1 MTNPSHVLH
10 PLSFILQPF
19 LVMTTSQPSEDV
31 ADDSNRKA
39 LEELA
44 RAIEWNGRQFAL
56 ILAHCN
62 SASLQKRLAQT
73 LQELC
78 SVKIRQR
85 VLDKSF
91 KLLYGTIQSELGQQ
105 KPRSLMIFGLELVS
119 DLDQLLT
126 AANQVREEFRK
137 TFHFPLVLWVTDE
150 VLQKLIR
157 LAPDFYSWATTVEFA
172 IATEELIHFIQQTAD
187 EVFAKVLDVGAGIF
201 LDNAALNLEIGSP
214 LRAELESAWK
224 ELQNRGVK
232 LDPDLEASL
241 EFVLGRAINNSP
253 EQSRQHY
260 ERSLTLLQ
268 QPERSQESEGRSQE
282 NSAVGAGL
290 EDNLSGK
297 QISLQQNP
305 PSSNPKSRVLPD
317 SEVSSESQHPKI
329 ENPKSIQRQGCLLY
343 YLGLWWYAD
352 AQRHPARYHQAY
364 GRAKDYF
371 EQCVEVFEQHQR
383 PELVAKFIN
392 ALADVLKRLQQ
403 WDELEAV
410 AKKALALHQSYCDLF
425 RLARAYGFLA
435 EVALRQSA
443 WTDAQQSAQQ
453 ALQILASVQPEI
465 STPASVDQSVNLDW
479 ELSYH
484 QGWYLLSLGRAQ
496 QGLGQ
501 FQEAIKTLET
511 AKAQTKP
518 QYDPQLYIRILEELR
533 NSYFKQ
539 GQYLTAFQVKQEK
552 RSIEHQYGFWAFVG
566 AARLQPKQ
574 QVINPALAPVEQ
586 FKTVTQEIAPSGR
599 QPDVNRLLERMGR
612 IDRKLTVIYGQSGV
626 GKSSIVQ
633 AGLIPAL
640 KQKTIGTRNVLPVL
654 VRVYTDWIQGTGR
667 GLAEIFEITGIKL
680 SAPLD
685 STAAL
690 LKQLRKNSDHNLLT
704 VLIFDQFEEFFFVCT
719 ELAQRR
725 PFYEFLR
732 ECLDIPYVKFIL
744 SLREDYLHHLLEW
757 NRLMSLEVINN
768 NILDKN
774 ILYYLGNFT
783 PEEAKSVIH
792 SLTEPTQFSLERS
805 LIDQLVQD
813 LAAELGEVRPI
824 ELQVV
829 GAQLQAENITT
840 LEKYRQRGPK
850 EELVKRYLEAAIQ
863 DCGPENQQIA
873 KLILYLLTDEE
884 YMRPQKTRAELAEDL
899 ELEADK
905 LDKLDLVLKVLVGE
919 GLVFELPEVPADHYQ
934 LVHDYLVPFI
944 RQAQEP
950 QLLSE
955 LKLTKEQLKQALY
968 KEQQQRKRA
977 EITEIEALISLS
989 QALLLSHDQ
998 LRALLASVKAGRKV
1012 LETEVPIDLKQRTMD
1027 RLGETLCA
1035 MQECNRLEGHE
1046 ATVFDVSFSPDGQI
1060 IASVAENGTVK
1071 LLRRDGTALAIC
1083 YGHQE
1088 PVFSISFSPNS
1099 QMFASASG
1107 DKTVKLWRCDG
1118 TLIKTFEG
1126 HQGRVFSVSF
1136 SPDGKFI
1143 ASGSEDGTIKLWSVD
1158 GTEHKII
1165 NRPGPSIYDV
1175 SFSPDGKRLAC
1186 ASHDGTIKLWSIEGT
1201 WLRTFEGHK
1210 AAVLCLSFSPDGHRL
1225 ASVSSDGT
1233 VRLWSFDGKQ
1243 GKTLQ
1248 KRNFRIFR
1256 VSFSPDGQMLALV
1269 SEDKTVRLCSLNGDK
1284 IETFR
1289 GHNGKVYGVSFS
1301 PDGQMLAS
1309 SSEDKTVRLWSLD
1322 GIGVHTPE
1330 GHSGRVLG
1338 VSLSPD
1344 GQMFASASE
1353 DKTLKLWRLDGTL
1366 LKTFQGHNAGV
1377 RSVSFSPDGQMLASA
1392 SADATVKLWRPNGTL
1407 LNTFQGHN
1415 GSVRSVS
1422 FSPDGRMLASTSND
1436 ITVKLWHLD
1445 GTLRNTL
1452 KGHSASILSVS
1463 FSRDGQILA
1472 SAGEDETI
1480 KLWKLDG
1487 TLIKTLRGHSLR
1499 IVSISFSPDSQI
1511 LASASADRTVKLW
1524 SRDGSLLKTLQGH
1537 EASVRGV
1544 SFSPDGQTIAS
1555 VSADRTVKLW
1565 SRDGN
1570 VIKTLKGHLGGVCH
1584 VSFSAHGQI
1593 LFSVDEYSTVKLW
1606 SLEGTE
1612 IRTFKGPVNNSRLMG
1627 DFSLTSAIA
1636 TPASGKT
1643 ISDLESLLKQ
1653 ACNWLGDYL
1662 KTNINVKEC
1671 DRHLCDGIDTQK

>member
-1 MTNPSHVLH
+1 MTTLH
-10 PLSFILQPF
+10 PSKN
-19 LVMTTSQPSEDV
+19 V
-31 ADDSNRKA
+31 ADDSNQKA

-44 RAIEWNGRQFAL
+44 RAIEWNWGQFAL
-56 ILAHCN
+56 ILARCN
-62 SASLQKRLAQT
+62 SASLQKGLVQT

-78 SVKIRQR
+78 SVEIRQR
-85 VLDKSF
+85 VLEQSF
-91 KLLYGTIQSELGQQ
+91 KLLYGNLQTELGQN
-105 KPRSLMIFGLELVS
+105 KPQALMIFGLESVS

-137 TFHFPLVLWVTDE
+137 NFNFPLVLWVTDE

-157 LAPDFYSWATTVEFA
+157 LAPDFYSWGTTVEFA
-172 IATEELIHFIQQTAD
+172 IATEVLIQFIQQTAD
-187 EVFAKVLDVGAGIF
+187 EVFAKILDVGAGIF
-201 LDNAALNLEIGSP
+201 LDNVALNLEIGSP
-214 LRAELESAWK
+214 LRAEQESAWK

-232 LDPDLEASL
+232 LDLELEASL
-241 EFVLGRAINNSP
+241 EFVLGRAIDNSP

-260 ERSLTLLQ
+260 ERSLALWQ
-268 QPERSQESEGRSQE
+268 QQERSQE
-282 NSAVGAGL
+282 NSTIGASL
-290 EDNLSGK
+290 EDNLPGK
-297 QISLQQNP
+297 QISLQKNP
-305 PSSNPKSRVLPD
+305 PSSNPKSKTRPQD
-317 SEVSSESQHPKI
+317 EVRGRQ
-329 ENPKSIQRQGCLLY
+329 NPKSIERQGCLLY
-343 YLGLWWYAD
+343 YLGLSWYTD
-352 AQRHPARYHQAY
+352 AQRHPARYNQAY

-371 EQCVEVFEQHQR
+371 QQCIEVFEQHQR
-383 PELVAKFIN
+383 PELAAKFIN
-392 ALADVLKRLQQ
+392 ALAEVLKRLQQ

-410 AKKALALHQSYCDLF
+410 AKKALALHQSYSNLF

-435 EVALRQSA
+435 EVALHHSA
-443 WTDAQQSAQQ
+443 WTEAEQFAQQ
-453 ALQILASVQPEI
+453 ALQILTSTQAET
-465 STPASVDQSVNLDW
+465 STPAPVDQSVNLDW

-484 QGWYLLSLGRAQ
+484 QGWYLLSLAGAQ
-496 QGLGQ
+496 QGLGK
-501 FQEAIKTLET
+501 FQAAIKTLET
-511 AKAQTKP
+511 AKVQTKP

-533 NSYFKQ
+533 NCYFKQ
-539 GQYLTAFQVKQEK
+539 GQYLTAFQVKREK

-574 QVINPALAPVEQ
+574 QVINPALAPIEQ
-586 FKTVTQEIAPSGR
+586 IKTVTQEIAASGR

-612 IDRKLTVIYGQSGV
+612 IDHKLTVIYGQSGV
-626 GKSSIVQ
+626 GKSSIVEG
-633 AGLIPAL
+633 GLIPAL
-640 KQKTIGTRNVLPVL
+640 KQKTIATRDVLPVL
-654 VRVYTDWIQGTGR
+654 GRFYTDWIQGSSR
-667 GLAEIFEITGIKL
+667 NLAEVYQEITGLAL
-680 SAPLD
+680 SSPLD
-685 STAAL
+685 STAAIL
-690 LKQLRKNSDHNLLT
+690 AQLRKNADYYNLLT

-725 PFYEFLR
+725 LFYEFLR
-732 ECLDIPYVKFIL
+732 DCLDIPYVKIIL

-757 NRLMSLEVINN
+757 NRLMNLEVINN

-783 PEEAKSVIH
+783 PEEAKSVIY

-805 LIDQLVQD
+805 LVDQLVQD

-840 LEKYRQRGPK
+840 LEAYRQRGPK
-850 EELVKRYLEAAIQ
+850 KELVKRYLEAAIQ

-873 KLILYLLTDEE
+873 KLILYLLTDEQD
-884 YMRPQKTRAELAEDL
+884 MRPLQTRGELAEGL
-899 ELEADK
+899 ELEVNK

-919 GLVFELPEVPADHYQ
+919 GLVFELPELPADHYQ

-944 RQAQEP
+944 RQGQEP
-950 QLLSE
+950 ELLSE
-955 LKLTKEQLKQALY
+955 LKLTKEQLKRALY

-998 LRALLASVKAGRKV
+998 LGALVASVKGARKL
-1012 LETEVPIDLKQRTMD
+1012 LETEVPTDLKQRTVD
-1027 RLGETLCA
+1027 RLREILWGI
-1035 MQECNRLEGHE
+1035 QECNRLEGHE

-1060 IASVAENGTVK
+1060 IASVAENGIVK
-1071 LLRRDGTALAIC
+1071 LWRRDGTVLATC
-1083 YGHQE
+1083 DPHQE
-1088 PVFSISFSPNS
+1088 PIFSISFSPNS
-1099 QMFASASG
+1099 QMFALAGG
-1107 DKTVKLWRCDG
+1107 DKTVKLWGCDG

-1158 GTEHKII
+1158 GTGHKTI

-1175 SFSPDGKRLAC
+1175 TFSPDGKRLAC
-1186 ASHDGTIKLWSIEGT
+1186 ASHDGTIKLWSLEGT
-1201 WLRTFEGHK
+1201 WLRTFEGHN
-1210 AAVLCLSFSPDGHRL
+1210 AAVLSLSFSPDGHRL

-1233 VRLWSFDGKQ
+1233 VRLWSFDGKE

-1269 SEDKTVRLCSLNGDK
+1269 SEDKAVRLCNLNGDK

-1309 SSEDKTVRLWSLD
+1309 SSQDKTVRLWSLD
-1322 GIGVHTPE
+1322 GIGVHTAQ

-1353 DKTLKLWRLDGTL
+1353 DKTLKLWRLDGRL

-1377 RSVSFSPDGQMLASA
+1377 RSVSFSPDGQKLASA
-1392 SADATVKLWRPNGTL
+1392 SADATVKLWRLDGTL
-1407 LNTFQGHN
+1407 LKTIQGHN
-1415 GSVRSVS
+1415 GSVRSVN
-1422 FSPDGRMLASTSND
+1422 FSPDGRMLASASND
-1436 ITVKLWHLD
+1436 ISIKLWHLD
-1445 GTLRNTL
+1445 GTLVTTL

-1463 FSRDGQILA
+1463 FSRQGQILA
-1472 SAGEDETI
+1472 SASEDKTV

-1487 TLIKTLRGHSLR
+1487 TLLKTLQGHSLR
-1499 IVSISFSPDSQI
+1499 ILSVSFSPDGQI
-1511 LASASADRTVKLW
+1511 LASASADKTVKLW
-1524 SRDGSLLKTLQGH
+1524 SLDGSLAKTLKGH

-1555 VSADRTVKLW
+1555 VSADRTLKLW
-1565 SRDGN
+1565 SHDGN
-1570 VIKTLKGHLGGVCH
+1570 LIKTLRGHLTGVCH
-1584 VSFSAHGQI
+1584 VSFSGDGQL
-1593 LFSVDEYSTVKLW
+1593 LFSVDEYSTAKLW
-1606 SLEGTE
+1606 NLDGTE
-1612 IRTFKGPVNNSRLMG
+1612 LRTFTGPVNNTRLME
-1627 DFSLTSAIA
+1627 DFSLVSTSA
-1636 TPASGKT
+1636 TPASGNT
-1643 ISDLESLLKQ
+1643 TSDLESLLEQ

-1671 DRHLCDGIDTQK
+1671 DRTLCDDIPTQK

>member
-1 MTNPSHVLH
+1 
-10 PLSFILQPF
+10 
-19 LVMTTSQPSEDV
+19 MTTSQPSKHV

-44 RAIEWNGRQFAL
+44 RALEWNGGQFAL

-62 SASLQKRLAQT
+62 SACWQKALAQSLQK
-73 LQELC
+73 LC
-78 SVKIRQR
+78 SVKIRQT

-105 KPRSLMIFGLELVS
+105 KPQAIMIFGLESVS

-157 LAPDFYSWATTVEFA
+157 LAPDFYSWSTTVEFA
-172 IATEELIHFIQQTAD
+172 IATEQLIQFIQQTAD
-187 EVFAKVLDVGAGIF
+187 EVFAKVLDVGAGVF

-214 LRAELESAWK
+214 LRAELESAW
-224 ELQNRGVK
+224 ETLQNRGVK
-232 LDPDLEASL
+232 LEPELEASL
-241 EFVLGRAINNSP
+241 EFVLGRAINGSP
-253 EQSRQHY
+253 EKSRQHY
-260 ERSLTLLQ
+260 ERSLALWQ
-268 QPERSQESEGRSQE
+268 QQQRSQE
-282 NSAVGAGL
+282 NSAVEAGL
-290 EDNLSGK
+290 KDKLLGQ
-297 QISLQQNP
+297 QISLQQSP
-305 PSSNPKSRVLPD
+305 PSSHPKS
-317 SEVSSESQHPKI
+317 KI
-329 ENPKSIQRQGCLLY
+329 QGASYWEGNHLKSVPQNPKSIERQGCLLY
-343 YLGLWWYAD
+343 CLGLGWYAD
-352 AQRHPARYHQAY
+352 AQRHPAKYHQAY

-371 EQCVEVFEQHQR
+371 QQCVEVFERAKR

-410 AKKALALHQSYCDLF
+410 AKKALPLHQRYSDLF
-425 RLARAYGFLA
+425 RLARSYGFLA
-435 EVALRQSA
+435 EVALHQSA
-443 WTDAQQSAQQ
+443 WTEAQQFSQQ
-453 ALQILASVQPEI
+453 ALQILASVQPAT
-465 STPASVDQSVNLDW
+465 STPAPVDQNVNLDW

-484 QGWYLLSLGRAQ
+484 QGWYLLSLARAQ
-496 QGLGQ
+496 KGLGQ
-501 FQEAIKTLET
+501 FQEAIKTLEI
-511 AKAQTKP
+511 AKAETKP

-539 GQYLTAFQVKQEK
+539 GQYLTAFQIKQEQ

-574 QVINPALAPVEQ
+574 QVINPALAPIEHY
-586 FKTVTQEIAPSGR
+586 KTVIQEIAASGR
-599 QPDVNRLLERMGR
+599 QQDVNRLSERMGR
-612 IDRKLTVIYGQSGV
+612 IDHKLTVIYGQSGV

-640 KQKTIGTRNVLPVL
+640 KQRTIGTRNVLPIL
-654 VRVYTDWIQGTGR
+654 VRVYTDWIQGIGR
-667 GLAEIFEITGIKL
+667 GLAEVFEITGIKP
-680 SAPLD
+680 SPSLD

-690 LKQLRKNSDHNLLT
+690 LKQLRKNSDYDLLT
-704 VLIFDQFEEFFFVCT
+704 VLIFDQFEEFFFACT

-725 PFYEFLR
+725 IFYEFLR
-732 ECLDIPYVKFIL
+732 ECLDIPYVKLIL

-757 NRLMSLEVINN
+757 NRLMNLEVINN

-774 ILYYLGNFT
+774 ILYYLGNFS
-783 PEEAKSVIH
+783 PEEAKSVID
-792 SLTEPTQFSLERS
+792 SLTELTQFSLERS

-813 LAAELGEVRPI
+813 LAAKLGEVRPI

-829 GAQLQAENITT
+829 GAQLQTENITT
-840 LEKYRQRGPK
+840 LEAYCQRGPK
-850 EELVKRYLEAAIQ
+850 EELVKRYLEAAVQ

-873 KLILYLLTDEE
+873 KLILYLLTDDQD
-884 YMRPQKTRAELAEDL
+884 MRPQKTRAELAEDL
-899 ELEADK
+899 ELEVDK
-905 LDKLDLVLKVLVGE
+905 LEKLDLVLKVLVGE
-919 GLVFELPEVPADHYQ
+919 GLVFELPEIPADHYQ

-950 QLLSE
+950 ELLAE

-998 LRALLASVKAGRKV
+998 LGALVASVKGGRKV
-1012 LETEVPIDLKQRTMD
+1012 LETEAPIDLKQRTVD
-1027 RLGETLCA
+1027 RLRETLCA
-1035 MQECNRLEGHE
+1035 LQERNRLEGHQS
-1046 ATVFDVSFSPDGQI
+1046 TVFDVSFSPDGQT

-1071 LLRRDGTALAIC
+1071 LWRRDGTALATC

-1088 PVFSISFSPNS
+1088 PVFSVSFSPNS

-1107 DKTVKLWRCDG
+1107 DKTVKLWGCDG
-1118 TLIKTFEG
+1118 TLLRTFEG
-1126 HQGRVFSVSF
+1126 HHSRVFSVSF

-1158 GTEHKII
+1158 NTEHKTI
-1165 NRPGPSIYDV
+1165 NRPGSSIYDV
-1175 SFSPDGKRLAC
+1175 SFSPDGKQLAC
-1186 ASHDGTIKLWSIEGT
+1186 ASHDGTIKLLSLEGT
-1201 WLRTFEGHK
+1201 WLRTFEGHN
-1210 AAVLCLSFSPDGHRL
+1210 APVLSLSFSPDGQRL

-1233 VRLWSFDGKQ
+1233 VKLWSFDGKE
-1243 GKTLQ
+1243 GKTLL
-1248 KRNFRIFR
+1248 KRDFRVFRI
-1256 VSFSPDGQMLALV
+1256 SFSPDGQMLALV
-1269 SEDKTVRLCSLNGDK
+1269 SEDQAVRLCNLNGDK

-1289 GHNGKVYGVSFS
+1289 GHGGKVYGVSFS

-1309 SSEDKTVRLWSLD
+1309 SSEDTTVRLWSLE
-1322 GIGVHTPE
+1322 GIGVNTPE

-1407 LNTFQGHN
+1407 LKTLQGHN

-1422 FSPDGRMLASTSND
+1422 FSPDGRMLASASND
-1436 ITVKLWHLD
+1436 ITVKLWTIN
-1445 GTLRNTL
+1445 GTLLKTL

-1463 FSRDGQILA
+1463 FSRDGEILA
-1472 SAGEDETI
+1472 SASEDETI

-1487 TLIKTLRGHSLR
+1487 TLLKTLQGHSLR
-1499 IVSISFSPDSQI
+1499 IFSVSFSPSGQI

-1524 SRDGSLLKTLQGH
+1524 SRDGTLLKTLQGH
-1537 EASVRGV
+1537 EASVRGA

-1565 SRDGN
+1565 SCDGN
-1570 VIKTLKGHLGGVCH
+1570 LIRTLKGHLGGVCH
-1584 VSFSAHGQI
+1584 VSFSANGQM

-1606 SLEGTE
+1606 SLDGTE
-1612 IRTFKGPVNNSRLMG
+1612 LQTFKTPVNNSRLTR
-1627 DFSLTSAIA
+1627 DFSLASTIA
-1636 TPASGKT
+1636 TPTSDNT
-1643 ISDLESLLKQ
+1643 ISDLERLLKQ
-1653 ACNWLGDYL
+1653 TCNWLGDYL
-1662 KTNINVKEC
+1662 KTNVHVKEC
-1671 DRHLCDGIDTQK
+1671 DRTLCNDFPTHK